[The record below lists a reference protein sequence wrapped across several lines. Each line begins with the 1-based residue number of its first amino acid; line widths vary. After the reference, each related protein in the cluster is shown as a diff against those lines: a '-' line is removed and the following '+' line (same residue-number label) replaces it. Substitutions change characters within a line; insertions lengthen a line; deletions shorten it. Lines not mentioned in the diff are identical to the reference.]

1 MKQLRE
7 TYGLDFWDDTL
18 VRVIKTF
25 FQALLGSATVA
36 VAGSAVGLGAVA
48 WPAALSIAAMSALYA
63 LFTAIA
69 GAQAKALK
77 AEEYKPRRALDEN
90 LGTNTPQEATG
101 DDLSPSES

>member
-25 FQALLGSATVA
+25 FQALLGSVTAAAGATV
-36 VAGSAVGLGAVA
+36 VGLGSIA
-48 WPAALSIAAMSALYA
+48 WPLALSIAALSALFA

-69 GAQAKALK
+69 GAQAKGAQ
-77 AEEYKPRRALDEN
+77 PRRALEVDQA
-90 LGTNTPQEATG
+90 PAAPRA
-101 DDLSPSES
+101 DLSA